1 MLFNEYLALNN
12 LWGTINSKVPF
23 TFIADKGVSS
33 LNTIQNFKYG
43 SRTMLDSASTLDVS
57 DLADLIIAEFSDKW
71 LSLLTITH
79 GSINAGRT
87 EKITE
92 TVTNAETRVN
102 TRDDVNK
109 VSAFNSDTLIDN
121 DGLASNANEAIDGEK
136 GRILTK
142 EFSDFSEAY
151 KNLDLLEKNAII
163 QTVTRDV
170 SNLLTLSIY

>member
-1 MLFNEYLALNN
+1 MLFKEYLDVNDV
-12 LWGTINSKVPF
+12 WGTINSKYPF
-23 TFIADKGVSS
+23 AFIADKTVNS
-33 LNTIQNFKYG
+33 LNTIQSFKYG
-43 SRTMLDSASTLDVS
+43 SRTMLDRASTLDVS
-57 DLADLIIAEFSDKW
+57 DLADLIIIEFSDKW
-71 LSLLTITH
+71 LAMLTIVN
-79 GSINAGRT
+79 SNINSGKV

-92 TVTNAETRVN
+92 TITNAETRVN

-121 DGLASNANEAIDGEK
+121 DGLASNANEAVDGEK

-151 KNLDLLEKNAII
+151 KNLDLLGKNAII

-170 SNLLTLSIY
+170 SNLLTLSLY